1 MLLLFPANILYS
13 KYDKSR
19 HVPQRTFHSDKIT
32 KFNSSQKT
40 MLGIC
45 IYVKS
50 FKYLDKVTV
59 FTIQIA
65 RTFICIFF
73 LLEGN
78 TSLLIREGNLLCII
92 GMSGVPRNVD
102 RSN

>member
-1 MLLLFPANILYS
+1 
-13 KYDKSR
+13 
-19 HVPQRTFHSDKIT
+19 
-32 KFNSSQKT
+32 
-40 MLGIC
+40 MLG